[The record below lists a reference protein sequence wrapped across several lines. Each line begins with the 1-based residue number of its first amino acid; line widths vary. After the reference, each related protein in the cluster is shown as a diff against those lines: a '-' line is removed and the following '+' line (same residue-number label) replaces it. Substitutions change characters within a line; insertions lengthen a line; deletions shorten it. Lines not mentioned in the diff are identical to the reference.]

1 VEVLLMLLVATHL
14 LAFALGAA
22 IMALMAASGKD

>member
-1 VEVLLMLLVATHL
+1 MLLVATHI
-14 LAFALGAA
+14 LAFVLGAA

>member
-1 VEVLLMLLVATHL
+1 MLLVATHL
-14 LAFALGAA
+14 LAFVLGAA

>member
-1 VEVLLMLLVATHL
+1 MGVRMLLVATHI
-14 LAFALGAA
+14 LAFVLGAA